1 MSDNLTSIKDNL
13 MPKEWSSFR
22 ITLVLY
28 VVILLL
34 PFSFYFVY
42 TSFQTMQ
49 NDTKIVRQ
57 SSWTA
62 GAIQYLSTSRSEQQI
77 QQIDKAIL
85 HLSSWVSQNSKSK
98 LYIGKL
104 SLSED
109 FSEVNTCWD
118 SYKNSLTTH
127 NDTVIQQQ
135 ALQCYQTTDKLALII
150 EKMVYLKQKKL
161 INLFYASLTIAML
174 LILLVIYFVRA
185 YIHTQMKKHAI
196 HDHDTKL
203 FNKKYFM
210 AELKMSC
217 SRSVRHSF
225 PISMLRVSIN
235 DIEKG
240 NKTYS
245 ESEKRNTLNVFGILM
260 HSLVRDGDI
269 PCRYDDNHFLILLPF
284 TEEHNAVILKARIEE
299 ALKKDKWMS
308 SKEISFDFN
317 ITEFDKEESEKAF
330 IVRTLT

>member
-1 MSDNLTSIKDNL
+1 

-22 ITLVLY
+22 ITLILY

-49 NDTKIVRQ
+49 NDTNIVRQ

-62 GAIQYLSTSRSEQQI
+62 GAIQYLSSSQSEEQI
-77 QQIDKAIL
+77 EQIDKKML
-85 HLSSWVSQNSKSK
+85 HLSSWVSQNTESK
-98 LYIGKL
+98 LYIGKQ

-118 SYKNSLTTH
+118 SYKKSLITH
-127 NDTVIQQQ
+127 NDTVIQQKS
-135 ALQCYQTTDKLALII
+135 LECYKTTEKLALII

-174 LILLVIYFVRA
+174 LILLIVYFVRA
-185 YIHTQMKKHAI
+185 YIHAQMKKHAI
-196 HDHDTKL
+196 HDYDTKL

-210 AELKMSC
+210 AELKMSS
-217 SRSVRHSF
+217 SRSVRHNF
-225 PISMLRVSIN
+225 PLSMLRVSIN
-235 DIEKG
+235 DIQKG
-240 NKTYS
+240 NKIYS
-245 ESEKRNTLNVFGILM
+245 EREKRNTLKVFGILM

-284 TEEHNAVILKARIEE
+284 TEEHNAAILKGRIEE

-308 SKEISFDFN
+308 SKQISFDFN
-317 ITEFDKEESEKAF
+317 IIEFDKEESEKAF
-330 IVRTLT
+330 IVRTLA